1 MVIAKI
7 VKDVVFAL
15 TGVVLCIYVITEDKK
30 VAICL
35 LILSLISFGIL
46 IKEKKKIWRN
56 KNHGKNESM

>member
-46 IKEKKKIWRN
+46 IKEKKKI
-56 KNHGKNESM
+56 